1 MKNVYC
7 FTTVE
12 LKKRMSSY
20 VESYCVYDSFII
32 KKVSINNHL
41 YDRVYKEDYRGFK
54 LSIIPV
60 GFIRLRI
67 NIL

>member
-1 MKNVYC
+1 MKKVYC

-20 VESYCVYDSFII
+20 VESYCVYYSFII
-32 KKVSINNHL
+32 KKV
-41 YDRVYKEDYRGFK
+41 DRVYEEDCKWFK